1 MAVSKKVAVVMG
13 SDSDFPVVSAAI
25 KRLKELEIPVEVRVM
40 SAHRTPAA
48 AAEFSASAKENG
60 FGVIIAAA
68 GKAAHLAGV
77 LAAHTTLP
85 VIGIPI
91 KSSTLDGLDALLAT
105 VQMPSGIPV
114 ATVAIDGADNAA
126 ILAAQMLALSDDA
139 LAAKL
144 SQMKADMEA
153 GVKKKD
159 EAVQEAVASL

>member
-1 MAVSKKVAVVMG
+1 
-13 SDSDFPVVSAAI
+13 
-25 KRLKELEIPVEVRVM
+25 M

-48 AAEFSASAKENG
+48 AAKFSSEAAENG

-85 VIGIPI
+85 VIGIPV

-126 ILAAQMLALSDDA
+126 ILAAQILALSDERIA
-139 LAAKL
+139 QELKNMKQ
-144 SQMKADMEA
+144 QMAE
-153 GVKKKD
+153 GVAKKD
-159 EAVQEAVASL
+159 AALQEKVKEL